1 LVTSDNIYDDL
12 KKCKN
17 ATVFAKKFAK
27 NIFCKLLDMGFEW
40 EYNAM

>member
-1 LVTSDNIYDDL
+1 MIITDYFYDAL

-17 ATVFAKKFAK
+17 ATVFAKKFLK